1 MRPVR
6 QLTLVIAGFVL
17 LALLL
22 DAFIGAFQPV
32 VASEESEGVLRTID
46 ENGEVYENRLAVIDD
61 GGTLWLQSG
70 HHFRGWYHRLVRN
83 PEVELLYHGEV
94 HAYLAVPLDTPD
106 TEARIKNLLKQ
117 HVGAYRFYLIRT
129 LLLFADMK
137 PVRLDLRQPEPAA

>member
-61 GGTLWLQSG
+61 GVTLCLKSA

-83 PEVELLYHGEV
+83 PEV
-94 HAYLAVPLDTPD
+94 
-106 TEARIKNLLKQ
+106 
-117 HVGAYRFYLIRT
+117 
-129 LLLFADMK
+129 
-137 PVRLDLRQPEPAA
+137 